1 MSLTPYSDLFSRIS
15 SDDSF
20 IQIVKFL
27 IMSAPNQAQVQKPV
41 ETQAI
46 DSTPSSI
53 PADNLP
59 AIVTDPT
66 VGIILAFAVLVR
78 AILGGSSSIQ
88 K

>member
-1 MSLTPYSDLFSRIS
+1 
-15 SDDSF
+15 
-20 IQIVKFL
+20 
-27 IMSAPNQAQVQKPV
+27 MSAPIQAQV

-78 AILGGSSSIQ
+78 AILGGSSSTQ